1 MPTIELIIV
10 PYDVDRDDTATA
22 KGPRDLLALGFEEGL
37 TAAGF
42 RVRKSLVWS
51 RAERGR
57 EAIVVSVAR
66 ETGRLVARARSR
78 GRFPL
83 ILAGGCLVASGVV
96 SGLQRSGRTIRILW
110 VDAHGDFNT
119 PETTPSGY
127 WDGMSLAVVCGRS
140 LDEVYKRAELRAVQ
154 YSHIAHLGARALDPP
169 EREDFERL
177 KILQVPPT
185 EVASDE
191 VITQLRRRIG
201 KSPELYLHVDMD
213 GIDPRD
219 APAVTLPEPHGI
231 PLADLIEGLGRLP
244 SPRAL
249 TLAGMN
255 FERVDDKRSRKMLES
270 CLELATA
277 VISRLE

>member
-1 MPTIELIIV
+1 MPIVELILV

-22 KGPRDLLALGFEEGL
+22 RGPRDLLALGFEEEL
-37 TAAGF
+37 AASGI
-42 RVRKSLVWS
+42 RLRKSLVWS

-57 EAIVVSVAR
+57 EEIVVSLAR
-66 ETGRLVARARSR
+66 ETARLVARARSR
-78 GRFPL
+78 GRFPI

-96 SGLQRSGRTIRILW
+96 SGLQRSGRPIRLLW
-110 VDAHGDFNT
+110 IDAHGDFNT

-127 WDGMSLAVVCGRS
+127 WDGMSLAAVCGRS

-154 YSHIAHLGARALDPP
+154 CSHVTHLGARALDPP

-177 KILQVPPT
+177 KILQVAPS
-185 EVASDE
+185 EIADNE
-191 VITQLRRRIG
+191 VISQLRRRLG
-201 KSPELYLHVDMD
+201 KSPELYLHVDTD

-231 PLADLIEGLGRLP
+231 PLADLIACLGQLP
-244 SPRAL
+244 SPRAM

-255 FERVDDKRSRKMLES
+255 FERVDEKRSQKMLES

>member
-1 MPTIELIIV
+1 MPTIELILV

-22 KGPRDLLALGFEEGL
+22 RGPRDLLALGFEDRL
-37 TAAGF
+37 VASGF
-42 RVRKSLVWS
+42 RLRKSLVWS

-57 EAIVVSVAR
+57 EAIVVSLAR
-66 ETGRLVARARSR
+66 ETSRLVARACSR

-83 ILAGGCLVASGVV
+83 ILSGGCLVATGVV
-96 SGLQRSGRTIRILW
+96 SGLQRSGRPIRILW

-127 WDGMSLAVVCGRS
+127 WDGMSLAAVCGRS

-154 YSHIAHLGARALDPP
+154 NSHIAHLGARALDPP

-177 KILQVPPT
+177 KIMQVPPS

-191 VITQLRRRIG
+191 VTAQLRRRIG
-201 KSPELYLHVDMD
+201 RSPELYLHVDMD

-231 PLADLIEGLGRLP
+231 PLADLVDCLGRLP
-244 SPRAL
+244 SPRAM

-255 FERVDDKRSRKMLES
+255 FERVDEERAQRMLES
-270 CLELATA
+270 CLELASA
-277 VISRLE
+277 VLSRLQ